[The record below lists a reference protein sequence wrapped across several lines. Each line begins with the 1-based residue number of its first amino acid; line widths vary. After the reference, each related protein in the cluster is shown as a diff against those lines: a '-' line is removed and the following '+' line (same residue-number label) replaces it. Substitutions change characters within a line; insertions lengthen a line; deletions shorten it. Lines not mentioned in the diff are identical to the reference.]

1 VQLEDSKGQKSLEG
15 LDSDKRK
22 TLGRLIAG
30 GAFVAPVVAA
40 FAMQGISVRPA
51 HAQIASSS
59 NATSASSDRRLKKNI
74 LRVGSHPRGFG
85 IYRFN
90 YLWSDTPYVG
100 VLAQEVLERAPDAVT
115 TGPGG
120 YLAVDYAALGMTM
133 RREATGAAA

>member
-1 VQLEDSKGQKSLEG
+1 MQLEDSKVQKSLES

-59 NATSASSDRRLKKNI
+59 NATVSDRRLKKNI
-74 LRVGSHPRGFG
+74 LWVGSHPRGFG

-100 VLAQEVLERAPDAVT
+100 VLAQEVMERAPDAVT

-120 YLAVDYAALGMTM
+120 YLAVEYAKLGMAM
-133 RREATGAAA
+133 RREVTGAAV

>member
-1 VQLEDSKGQKSLEG
+1 VQLEDSKVQKSLES

-59 NATSASSDRRLKKNI
+59 NATVSDRRLKKNI
-74 LRVGSHPRGFG
+74 LWVGSHPRGFG

-100 VLAQEVLERAPDAVT
+100 VLAQEVMERAPDAVT

-120 YLAVDYAALGMTM
+120 YLAVEYAKLGMAM
-133 RREATGAAA
+133 RREVTGAAV

>member
-1 VQLEDSKGQKSLEG
+1 
-15 LDSDKRK
+15 
-22 TLGRLIAG
+22 
-30 GAFVAPVVAA
+30 VAA

-51 HAQIASSS
+51 HALIASSS
-59 NATSASSDRRLKKNI
+59 NASAPSDRRLKKNI

-100 VLAQEVLERAPDAVT
+100 VLAQEVMERAPDAVT

-133 RREATGAAA
+133 RREVTGAAA

>member
-1 VQLEDSKGQKSLEG
+1 VQQEDSKVQKSLEG

-30 GAFVAPVVAA
+30 GAFVPPVVAA

-51 HAQIASSS
+51 HATIASSS
-59 NATSASSDRRLKKNI
+59 NQTTYSDRRLKKNI
-74 LRVGSHPRGFG
+74 VRVGSHPRGFG

-120 YLAVDYAALGMTM
+120 YLAVDYAKLGMAI
-133 RREATGAAA
+133 RRETTGAAA